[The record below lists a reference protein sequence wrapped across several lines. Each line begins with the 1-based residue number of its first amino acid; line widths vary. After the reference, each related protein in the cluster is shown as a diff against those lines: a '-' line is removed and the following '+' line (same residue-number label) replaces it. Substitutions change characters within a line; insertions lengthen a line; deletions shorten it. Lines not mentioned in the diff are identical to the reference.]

1 MRGLAARIMG
11 QRPRVPEPPGSGWLY
26 DLGAGLTVA
35 GILLPEA
42 VAYAAI
48 AGVAPRY
55 ALIAGLIGLCTYPW
69 LGTSRY
75 AVVAP
80 TSSAAAVCA
89 SVTATGGPEMAFALV
104 LLTGVLFLGAAALRA
119 GFLGAFVSRP
129 VLRGFAWALT
139 LSIVLR
145 QLPHLAG
152 VEAGKGSLAQLL
164 RGLAASLPHWHAAS
178 LSLGGATL
186 ALWLLL
192 KHWIRRWVTLPASL
206 IVLLLGM
213 ALSAFMDTATLGVAQ
228 VGRFEWAWPSPHWPR
243 LDQAGW
249 QRILELAPALLLI
262 LFAESWGSVRT
273 LALQEGDAVSA
284 DRELAA
290 LGVANLLSGLVR
302 GLPVGAGFSASMAS
316 QGAGAQ
322 SKLAGFFAALA
333 MGLFIWGG
341 SSWLAALPMPVLAA
355 LVIGILSPHLLPTAV
370 ITTLHQGRDAW
381 LAIVAAAGV
390 LLSGVVFGMLLA
402 ITLSLLMALQRF
414 ARPAVTELG
423 QLDDSRDYI
432 DRERHAAAKAEP
444 HALIVRPEE
453 PLFFANTEQVLLDI
467 AQRARERDARVVV
480 LSLELTDALDTT
492 ATEALWE
499 FCDRLGT
506 EGRSVLLARAKDRPR
521 GAIRRYWQRRQ
532 QDMPPC
538 FWSVADAVNEARALS
553 AQART

>member
-1 MRGLAARIMG
+1 MSWDQKGWVRLPRG
-11 QRPRVPEPPGSGWLY
+11 GWSH
-26 DLGAGLTVA
+26 DLMAGLTVA

-55 ALIAGLIGLCTYPW
+55 ALIAGLLGLCIYPW

-75 AVVAP
+75 AIVAP
-80 TSSAAAVCA
+80 TSSAAAICA
-89 SVTATGGPEMAFALV
+89 SVTAMGGPEMAFALV
-104 LLTGVLFLGAAALRA
+104 LVTGALFLSASALRV
-119 GFLGAFVSRP
+119 GFLGAYVSRP

-152 VEAGKGSLAQLL
+152 VEPGNGSLAHLL
-164 RGLAASLPHWHAAS
+164 HGLAASRPDWHGAS
-178 LSLGGATL
+178 LALGAATL

-192 KHWIRRWVTLPASL
+192 QHGIGRRLRRLPASL
-206 IVLLLGM
+206 IVLSLGL
-213 ALSAFMDTATLGVAQ
+213 ALPAVIDPAALGVAQ

-249 QRILELAPALLLI
+249 QHVFELAPALLMI

-273 LALQEGDAVSA
+273 LALQAGDAVNA

-290 LGVANLLSGLVR
+290 LGAANLLSGMVR

-316 QGAGAQ
+316 RSAGAQ
-322 SKLAGFFAALA
+322 SQRAGFFAALA

-341 SSWLAALPMPVLAA
+341 SGWLATLPMPVLAA
-355 LVIGILSPHLLPTAV
+355 LVIGILSQHLLPTAV
-370 ITTLHQGRDAW
+370 VNTLHQGRDAW
-381 LAIVAAAGV
+381 LALVAAAGV
-390 LLSGVVFGMLLA
+390 LVSGVVFGMLLA
-402 ITLSLLMALQRF
+402 IVLSLLMALQRF
-414 ARPAVTELG
+414 ARPVVTELG

-432 DRERHAAAKAEP
+432 DCQHHAAAKTEP

-467 AQRARERDARVVV
+467 ARRARDKDLRVVV
-480 LSLELTDALDTT
+480 LSLELTDDLDTT

-499 FCDRLGT
+499 FCDRLAN

-521 GAIRRYWQRRQ
+521 EAIRRYWKTRRQ
-532 QDMPPC
+532 EMPPC
-538 FWSVADAVNEARALS
+538 FWSVADAVDAARALG
-553 AQART
+553 APART